1 MRLLHAYRAYRAI
14 SSKGYGVNKSSFLNV
29 NFLPFIISL
38 KSSIATFSTTTSS
51 SLSFSTTTTTSSS
64 SSSSS
69 SSSPTTSV
77 VEEYLSS
84 SSVVTN
90 NISPIP
96 LQPCETLLYSSGPS
110 TQRTVFLAWVG
121 AATCSLYLVAV
132 KGAELAYM
140 GTETASLELLSP
152 AWTAVFASISL
163 ITTQLA
169 RATSSCCIRYAVL
182 EKDGARLRLYP
193 YGTLGFGSGKPV
205 SVPIALLSL
214 NEDFA
219 VRRKDPEA
227 LHVKVKDS
235 KAHLIFDKPNLLSIS
250 KSPGSGLIFE
260 KSGSVTL
267 LPSHGGNRETPLSK
281 SENDQLRKYAV
292 LVQVLSGNLVNASI
306 VNKDSYELETFKQN
320 LKLSTNEEE
329 VAARSLWKSAQDANG
344 KTYYFNE
351 VTWLRQWAPPRT
363 I

>member
-1 MRLLHAYRAYRAI
+1 MRLLQAYRAYRAI
-14 SSKGYGVNKSSFLNV
+14 SFKGYVLKSSFLNV
-29 NFLPFIISL
+29 NFLPLVSSKTISL
-38 KSSIATFSTTTSS
+38 RSSNATFSTTTSS
-51 SLSFSTTTTTSSS
+51 S
-64 SSSSS
+64 
-69 SSSPTTSV
+69 SSPTPSV

-96 LQPCETLLYSSGPS
+96 LQPGETLLYSSGPS

-205 SVPIALLSL
+205 TVPIALLSL

-227 LHVKVKDS
+227 LHVKVKES

-250 KSPGSGLIFE
+250 KSPGTGLVIE

-306 VNKDSYELETFKQN
+306 VNKNSYELETFKQN

-329 VAARSLWKSAQDANG
+329 LAARSLWKSALDTNG

-363 I
+363 TRLNE